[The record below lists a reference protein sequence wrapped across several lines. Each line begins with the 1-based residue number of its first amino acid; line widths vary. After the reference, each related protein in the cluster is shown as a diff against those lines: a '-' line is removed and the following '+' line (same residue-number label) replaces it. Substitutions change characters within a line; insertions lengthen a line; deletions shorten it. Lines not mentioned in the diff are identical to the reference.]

1 MNSVKCAL
9 CGKVFRQDYRIENN
23 AICPKC
29 YSAIEFIYDNFN
41 QIRAWANSKPEPIAE
56 TLAEIEAFA
65 ISGME
70 FVESFSEVFSD
81 E

>member
-1 MNSVKCAL
+1 MMNSVKCAL
-9 CGKVFRQDYRIENN
+9 CGKVFQQDSRINN
-23 AICPKC
+23 SICPKC
-29 YSAIEFIYDNFN
+29 HNAIEFIHDNFN
-41 QIRAWANSKPEPIAE
+41 QIRAWSNSKPEPIAE

-70 FVESFSEVFSD
+70 FIESFSEVFSD

>member
-1 MNSVKCAL
+1 MNDVKCAL
-9 CGKVFRQDYRIENN
+9 CGKVFQQDSRIENN
-23 AICPKC
+23 AVCPRC
-29 YSAIEFIYDNFN
+29 HSAIEFIYDNFN
-41 QIRAWANSKPEPIAE
+41 QIRDWANSKPEPIAE

-70 FVESFSEVFSD
+70 FVESFSEMFSD